1 MTSPTTLERTAGPI
15 ATAVRWTRAQWLL
28 LMVVCTVLALDG
40 LDVSMVGVALPSI
53 GRELHLGTDSLQW
66 IVSAYVLGYGS
77 LLLLGGRLADLLGRR
92 RIFLIALSVFAAASL
107 LGGLVDDPAILIA
120 TRFVKGLAAAFTAPT
135 GFSII
140 TTNFAEGR
148 ERNKALSIFTTF
160 GASGFSLG
168 LVVGGLMT
176 SLSWRW
182 TFLVSVPIAVL
193 VVRPGLPASSRGIRR
208 TPRTAATT
216 SGAPSPSALGMLGL
230 VYTLV
235 SAPEQGWGSVA
246 TIAGFII
253 SAAVLAAFAVIENK
267 VRHPLIR
274 FGILREGWVARANL
288 SAVGLFGSYL
298 SFQFILTLFLQSVL
312 GWSPLGMAL
321 ALLPTGLIVATS
333 APFADRLINVFGATR
348 LILTGL
354 ASMGLGYL
362 LFLRVGTTPNYAP
375 DILPSVILLGIG
387 FALAFPSIN
396 VQATAGIKDSEQ
408 GLAAGLIQTSTQVG
422 AALVLAVTTAMVSG
436 HSDGGPVPSAAAM
449 LEQYRPG
456 LMLSAAVAIA
466 ALLVAALPAPTA
478 GGRLGGLTRRGLA
491 PAAAWLL
498 GGSAGHGGHGGAK
511 ARLGWRSRRRVR
523 LIGRIRPKSTL
534 TPAT

>member
-1 MTSPTTLERTAGPI
+1 MTSPTTLQRSAETVVS
-15 ATAVRWTRAQWLL
+15 AVRWTRAQWLL

-53 GRELHLGTDSLQW
+53 GQELHLGTDSLQW

-92 RIFLIALSVFAAASL
+92 RIFLIALAVFAAASL

-182 TFLVSVPIAVL
+182 TFLVSVPIAVA
-193 VVRPGLPASSRGIRR
+193 VVLLGMKFIPKDKPSAEN
-208 TPRTAATT
+208 
-216 SGAPSPSALGMLGL
+216 SGHDIWGAVTLALGMLGL

-246 TIAGFII
+246 TIAGFAV
-253 SAAVLAAFAVIENK
+253 SAAILAAFAVIENK
-267 VRHPLIR
+267 VKHPLIR
-274 FGILREGWVARANL
+274 FGILKEGWVARANL

-298 SFQFILTLFLQSVL
+298 SFQFIVTMFLQSVL
-312 GWSPLGMAL
+312 GWTPLGMAL
-321 ALLPTGLIVATS
+321 ALLPAGLLVATS
-333 APFADRLINVFGATR
+333 APFADRLIEKFGATQ

-354 ASMGLGYL
+354 TALGLGYV
-362 LFLRVGTTPNYAP
+362 LFLRVGTTPNYAL

-396 VQATAGIKDSEQ
+396 VQATTGIKDSEQ

-422 AALVLAVTTAMVSG
+422 AALVLAVTTALVSG
-436 HSDGGPVPSAAAM
+436 HGQAAGTVSAQAM

-456 LMLSAAVAIA
+456 LILSAAVAIA
-466 ALLVAALPAPTA
+466 ALLVAAAP
-478 GGRLGGLTRRGLA
+478 
-491 PAAAWLL
+491 
-498 GGSAGHGGHGGAK
+498 
-511 ARLGWRSRRRVR
+511 SRRR
-523 LIGRIRPKSTL
+523 IRS
-534 TPAT
+534 

>member
-1 MTSPTTLERTAGPI
+1 MTSPTTLERSAGPR

-53 GRELHLGTDSLQW
+53 GHELNLGTDSLQW

-193 VVRPGLPASSRGIRR
+193 VVILGNRFIPRD
-208 TPRTAATT
+208 TPDATD
-216 SGAPSPSALGMLGL
+216 SGHDIWGAVTLALGMLGL

-298 SFQFILTLFLQSVL
+298 SFQFIVTLFLQSAL
-312 GWSPLGMAL
+312 GWSPLAMAL

-348 LILTGL
+348 LILAGL
-354 ASMGLGYL
+354 AAMGLGYV
-362 LFLRVGTTPNYAP
+362 LFLRVGTTPNYAL
-375 DILPSVILLGIG
+375 DILPSIILLGIG

-436 HSDGGPVPSAAAM
+436 GHSDGGTVPSAAAM

-466 ALLVAALPAPTA
+466 ALLVAAVPA
-478 GGRLGGLTRRGLA
+478 
-491 PAAAWLL
+491 
-498 GGSAGHGGHGGAK
+498 
-511 ARLGWRSRRRVR
+511 RRRADA
-523 LIGRIRPKSTL
+523 L
-534 TPAT
+534 AA

>member
-1 MTSPTTLERTAGPI
+1 MTSPTTLKTSTEPPLVS
-15 ATAVRWTRAQWLL
+15 AVHWTRAQWLL

-53 GRELHLGTDSLQW
+53 GQELNLGTDSLQW

-92 RIFLIALSVFAAASL
+92 RIFLIALAVFAAASL

-120 TRFVKGLAAAFTAPT
+120 TRFIKGLAAAFTAPT

-182 TFLVSVPIAVL
+182 TFLVSVPIAV
-193 VVRPGLPASSRGIRR
+193 VVVLLGMKFIPKDKPSAEN
-208 TPRTAATT
+208 
-216 SGAPSPSALGMLGL
+216 SGHDIWGAVTLALGMLGL

-246 TIAGFII
+246 TIAGFALSI
-253 SAAVLAAFAVIENK
+253 AVLAAFAVIENK
-267 VRHPLIR
+267 VKHPLIR
-274 FGILREGWVARANL
+274 FSILKEGWVARANL

-298 SFQFILTLFLQSVL
+298 SFQFIVTMYLQSVL
-312 GWSPLGMAL
+312 GWTPLGMAL
-321 ALLPTGLIVATS
+321 ALLPAGLLVMGS
-333 APFADRLINVFGATR
+333 APFADRLIEKFGATQ

-354 ASMGLGYL
+354 TALGLGYV
-362 LFLRVGTTPNYAP
+362 LFLRVGTTPNYVL
-375 DILPSVILLGIG
+375 DILPSVVLLGIG

-396 VQATAGIKDSEQ
+396 VQATTGIRDSEQ

-422 AALVLAVTTAMVSG
+422 AALVLAVTTALVSG
-436 HSDGGPVPSAAAM
+436 HGQAAGTLSAQTM

-456 LMLSAAVAIA
+456 LILSAAVAIA
-466 ALLVAALPAPTA
+466 ALLVAAAP
-478 GGRLGGLTRRGLA
+478 
-491 PAAAWLL
+491 
-498 GGSAGHGGHGGAK
+498 K
-511 ARLGWRSRRRVR
+511 RRRVR
-523 LIGRIRPKSTL
+523 S
-534 TPAT
+534 

>member
-53 GRELHLGTDSLQW
+53 GRELNLGTDALQW

-193 VVRPGLPASSRGIRR
+193 VVILGNRFIPRD
-208 TPRTAATT
+208 TPDATD
-216 SGAPSPSALGMLGL
+216 SGHDIWGAVTLALGMLGL

-235 SAPEQGWGSVA
+235 SAPDQGWGSVA

-298 SFQFILTLFLQSVL
+298 SFQFIVTLFLQSAL
-312 GWSPLGMAL
+312 GWSPLAMAL

-348 LILTGL
+348 LILAGL
-354 ASMGLGYL
+354 AAMGLGYV
-362 LFLRVGTTPNYAP
+362 LFLRVGTTPNYAL
-375 DILPSVILLGIG
+375 DILPSIILLGIG

-436 HSDGGPVPSAAAM
+436 GQSGRGTVPSAAAM

-456 LMLSAAVAIA
+456 LVLSAAVAIA
-466 ALLVAALPAPTA
+466 ALLVAAVPA
-478 GGRLGGLTRRGLA
+478 
-491 PAAAWLL
+491 
-498 GGSAGHGGHGGAK
+498 
-511 ARLGWRSRRRVR
+511 RRRTVA
-523 LIGRIRPKSTL
+523 L
-534 TPAT
+534 AA

>member
-1 MTSPTTLERTAGPI
+1 
-15 ATAVRWTRAQWLL
+15 
-28 LMVVCTVLALDG
+28 MVVCTVLALDG

-53 GRELHLGTDSLQW
+53 GHELNLGTDSLQW

-193 VVRPGLPASSRGIRR
+193 VVILGNRFIPRD
-208 TPRTAATT
+208 TPDATD
-216 SGAPSPSALGMLGL
+216 SGHDIWGAVTLALGMLGL

-298 SFQFILTLFLQSVL
+298 SFQFIVTLFLQSAL
-312 GWSPLGMAL
+312 GWSPLAMAL

-348 LILTGL
+348 LILAGL
-354 ASMGLGYL
+354 AAMGLGYV
-362 LFLRVGTTPNYAP
+362 LFLRVGTTPNYAL
-375 DILPSVILLGIG
+375 DILPSIILLGIG

-436 HSDGGPVPSAAAM
+436 GHSDGGTVPSAAAM

-466 ALLVAALPAPTA
+466 ALLVAAVPA
-478 GGRLGGLTRRGLA
+478 
-491 PAAAWLL
+491 
-498 GGSAGHGGHGGAK
+498 
-511 ARLGWRSRRRVR
+511 RRRAVA
-523 LIGRIRPKSTL
+523 L
-534 TPAT
+534 AA

>member
-1 MTSPTTLERTAGPI
+1 MVS
-15 ATAVRWTRAQWLL
+15 AVHWTRAQWLL

-53 GRELHLGTDSLQW
+53 GQELNLGTDSLQW

-92 RIFLIALSVFAAASL
+92 RIFLIALTVFAAASL

-182 TFLVSVPIAVL
+182 TFLVSVPIAV
-193 VVRPGLPASSRGIRR
+193 VVVLLGMKFIPKDKPSAEN
-208 TPRTAATT
+208 
-216 SGAPSPSALGMLGL
+216 SGHDLWGAVTLALGMLGL

-246 TIAGFII
+246 TIAGFAVSI
-253 SAAVLAAFAVIENK
+253 AVLAAFAVIENK
-267 VRHPLIR
+267 VKHPLIR
-274 FGILREGWVARANL
+274 FSILKEGWVARANL

-298 SFQFILTLFLQSVL
+298 SFQFIVTMYLQSVL
-312 GWSPLGMAL
+312 GWTPLGMAL
-321 ALLPTGLIVATS
+321 ALLPAGLLVATS
-333 APFADRLINVFGATR
+333 APFADRLIEKFGATQ
-348 LILTGL
+348 LILAGL
-354 ASMGLGYL
+354 TAMGLGYV
-362 LFLRVGTTPNYAP
+362 LFLRVGTTPNYVL
-375 DILPSVILLGIG
+375 DILPSVVLLGIG

-422 AALVLAVTTAMVSG
+422 AALVLAVTTALVSSHG
-436 HSDGGPVPSAAAM
+436 QAAGTVSAQAM

-456 LMLSAAVAIA
+456 LILSAAVAIA
-466 ALLVAALPAPTA
+466 ALLVAAAP
-478 GGRLGGLTRRGLA
+478 
-491 PAAAWLL
+491 
-498 GGSAGHGGHGGAK
+498 K
-511 ARLGWRSRRRVR
+511 RRRVR
-523 LIGRIRPKSTL
+523 S
-534 TPAT
+534 

>member
-1 MTSPTTLERTAGPI
+1 
-15 ATAVRWTRAQWLL
+15 
-28 LMVVCTVLALDG
+28 MVLCTVLALDA

-53 GRELHLGTDSLQW
+53 GTELHLGTESLQW

-77 LLLLGGRLADLLGRR
+77 LLLLGGRMADLLGRR

-107 LGGLVDDPAILIA
+107 LGGLVDDPALLIA
-120 TRFVKGLAAAFTAPT
+120 TRFVKGLAAAFTAPA

-148 ERNKALSIFTTF
+148 ERNRAVSIFTTF

-176 SLSWRW
+176 AMSWRW
-182 TFLVSVPIAVL
+182 TFLVSVPVAVA
-193 VVRPGLPASSRGIRR
+193 VVILGLRYI
-208 TPRTAATT
+208 PRDNAAGRDQD
-216 SGAPSPSALGMLGL
+216 SGHDFWGAVTLAAGMLGL

-235 SAPEQGWGSVA
+235 SAPGNGWGSVA
-246 TIAGFII
+246 TIAGFVA
-253 SAAVLAAFAVIENK
+253 SAAVLAAFAVIENR

-274 FGILREGWVARANL
+274 FSILKEGWVARANL

-298 SFQFILTLFLQSVL
+298 SFQFILTLYLQSVL

-321 ALLPTGLIVATS
+321 ALLPTGLLVASS
-333 APFADRLINVFGATR
+333 APFADRLIDKFGAPR
-348 LILTGL
+348 LVLSGL
-354 ASMGLGYL
+354 ASLALGYL
-362 LFLRVGTTPNYAP
+362 LFLRVGTSPNYVT
-375 DILPSVILLGIG
+375 DILPSVLLLGVG

-396 VQATAGIKDSEQ
+396 VQATAGIRNSEQ

-436 HSDGGPVPSAAAM
+436 HGNASDGGARLDAAAM

-456 LMLSAAVAIA
+456 LILSAAVAIA
-466 ALLVAALPAPTA
+466 ALLIAATPSLRRKPTA
-478 GGRLGGLTRRGLA
+478 T
-491 PAAAWLL
+491 
-498 GGSAGHGGHGGAK
+498 
-511 ARLGWRSRRRVR
+511 
-523 LIGRIRPKSTL
+523 
-534 TPAT
+534 ATAH

>member
-1 MTSPTTLERTAGPI
+1 MTSPTTLKTSTEPPLV
-15 ATAVRWTRAQWLL
+15 TAVHWTRAQWLL

-53 GRELHLGTDSLQW
+53 GQELNLGTDSLQW

-92 RIFLIALSVFAAASL
+92 RIFLIALTVFAAASL

-120 TRFVKGLAAAFTAPT
+120 TRFIKGLAAAFTAPT

-176 SLSWRW
+176 SLSWRF
-182 TFLVSVPIAVL
+182 TFLVSVPIAV
-193 VVRPGLPASSRGIRR
+193 VVVLLGMKFIPKDKPSAEN
-208 TPRTAATT
+208 
-216 SGAPSPSALGMLGL
+216 SGHDLWGAVTLALGMLGL

-246 TIAGFII
+246 TIAGFAVSI
-253 SAAVLAAFAVIENK
+253 AVLAAFAVIENK
-267 VRHPLIR
+267 VKHPLIR
-274 FGILREGWVARANL
+274 FSILKEGWVAKANL

-298 SFQFILTLFLQSVL
+298 SFQFIVTMYLQSVL
-312 GWSPLGMAL
+312 GWTPLGMAL
-321 ALLPTGLIVATS
+321 ALLPAGLLVATS
-333 APFADRLINVFGATR
+333 APFADRLIEKFGATQ

-354 ASMGLGYL
+354 TALGLGYV
-362 LFLRVGTTPNYAP
+362 LFLRVGTTPNYVL
-375 DILPSVILLGIG
+375 DILPSVVLLGIG

-422 AALVLAVTTAMVSG
+422 AALVLAVTTALVSG
-436 HSDGGPVPSAAAM
+436 HGQAAGTVSAQAM

-456 LMLSAAVAIA
+456 LILSAAVAIA
-466 ALLVAALPAPTA
+466 ALLVAAAP
-478 GGRLGGLTRRGLA
+478 
-491 PAAAWLL
+491 
-498 GGSAGHGGHGGAK
+498 K
-511 ARLGWRSRRRVR
+511 RRRVR
-523 LIGRIRPKSTL
+523 S
-534 TPAT
+534 

>member
-1 MTSPTTLERTAGPI
+1 MTATSALERTAGELLGP
-15 ATAVRWTRAQWLL
+15 VRWTRAQWMLL
-28 LMVVCTVLALDG
+28 LVLCTVLALDA

-53 GRELHLGTDSLQW
+53 GNELNLGTESLQW

-77 LLLLGGRLADLLGRR
+77 LLLLGGRMADLLGRR

-107 LGGLVDDPAILIA
+107 IGGLVDDPALLIA
-120 TRFVKGLAAAFTAPT
+120 TRFVKGLAAAFTAPA

-140 TTNFAEGR
+140 TTTFPEGR
-148 ERNKALSIFTTF
+148 ERNRAVSIFTTF

-176 SLSWRW
+176 AMSWRW
-182 TFLVSVPIAVL
+182 TFLVSVPIAVA
-193 VVRPGLPASSRGIRR
+193 VVILGLKYI
-208 TPRTAATT
+208 PRDNAADRDKDGGHDVW
-216 SGAPSPSALGMLGL
+216 GAVTLAAGMLGL

-235 SAPEQGWGSVA
+235 SAPENGWGSVA
-246 TIAGFII
+246 TIAGFLA
-253 SAAVLAAFAVIENK
+253 SAAVLAAFAVIENR

-298 SFQFILTLFLQSVL
+298 SFQFILTLYLQSVL

-321 ALLPTGLIVATS
+321 ALLPTGLLVASS
-333 APFADRLINVFGATR
+333 APFADRLIDRFGAPR

-354 ASMGLGYL
+354 AALTLGYV
-362 LFLRVGTTPNYAP
+362 LFLRVGTAPNYVT
-375 DILPSVILLGIG
+375 DILPSVLLLGVG

-396 VQATAGIKDSEQ
+396 VQATAGIQNSEQ

-422 AALVLAVTTAMVSG
+422 AALVLAVTTAIVSG
-436 HSDGGPVPSAAAM
+436 HGNPSEAGAAVDAAAM

-456 LMLSAAVAIA
+456 LILSAAVALA
-466 ALLVAALPAPTA
+466 ALLIAVP
-478 GGRLGGLTRRGLA
+478 
-491 PAAAWLL
+491 
-498 GGSAGHGGHGGAK
+498 
-511 ARLGWRSRRRVR
+511 RSRRKPMIEVTA
-523 LIGRIRPKSTL
+523 KV
-534 TPAT
+534 

>member
-1 MTSPTTLERTAGPI
+1 
-15 ATAVRWTRAQWLL
+15 
-28 LMVVCTVLALDG
+28 MVVCTVLALDG

-53 GRELHLGTDSLQW
+53 GHELHLGTDSLQW

-92 RIFLIALSVFAAASL
+92 RIFLIALTVFAAASL
-107 LGGLVDDPAILIA
+107 LGGLVNDPTLLIA

-182 TFLVSVPIAVL
+182 TFLVSVPIAVA
-193 VVRPGLPASSRGIRR
+193 VVLLGLLFI
-208 TPRTAATT
+208 PRDKPSTEE
-216 SGAPSPSALGMLGL
+216 SGHDVWGAVTLALGMLGL

-235 SAPEQGWGSVA
+235 SAPEKGWGSVA
-246 TIAGFII
+246 TIAGFAI
-253 SAAVLAAFAVIENK
+253 SAAVLATFAVIENRVK
-267 VRHPLIR
+267 HPLIR

-298 SFQFILTLFLQSVL
+298 SFQFILTMYLQSVL
-312 GWSPLGMAL
+312 GWSPMGMAL
-321 ALLPTGLIVATS
+321 ALLPTGLLVATS
-333 APFADRLINVFGATR
+333 APFADRFIEKFGAPK
-348 LILTGL
+348 LILAGL
-354 ASMGLGYL
+354 TAMGLGYV
-362 LFLRVGTTPNYAP
+362 LFLRVGTSPNYVL

-396 VQATAGIKDSEQ
+396 VQATAGIRDSEQ

-422 AALVLAVTTAMVSG
+422 AALVLAVTTALVSG
-436 HSDGGPVPSAAAM
+436 HDTGAGTSSTLSAAAM
-449 LEQYRPG
+449 LDQYRPG
-456 LMLSAAVAIA
+456 LVLSAAVAIA
-466 ALLVAALPAPTA
+466 ALLVAASPA
-478 GGRLGGLTRRGLA
+478 RRRRALA
-491 PAAAWLL
+491 VQPAA
-498 GGSAGHGGHGGAK
+498 
-511 ARLGWRSRRRVR
+511 
-523 LIGRIRPKSTL
+523 
-534 TPAT
+534 

>member
-1 MTSPTTLERTAGPI
+1 MTSPTTLQRSAETVVA
-15 ATAVRWTRAQWLL
+15 AVRWTRAQWLL

-53 GRELHLGTDSLQW
+53 GHELNLGTDSLQW

-92 RIFLIALSVFAAASL
+92 RIFLIALAVFAAASL

-182 TFLVSVPIAVL
+182 TFLVSVPIAVA
-193 VVRPGLPASSRGIRR
+193 VVLLGMKFIPKDKPSAEN
-208 TPRTAATT
+208 
-216 SGAPSPSALGMLGL
+216 SGHDIWGAVTLALGMLGL

-246 TIAGFII
+246 TIAGFAV

-267 VRHPLIR
+267 VKHPLIR
-274 FGILREGWVARANL
+274 FGILKEGWVARANL

-298 SFQFILTLFLQSVL
+298 SFQFIVTMFLQSVL
-312 GWSPLGMAL
+312 GWTPLGMAL
-321 ALLPTGLIVATS
+321 ALLPAGLLVATS
-333 APFADRLINVFGATR
+333 APFADRLIEKFGATQ

-354 ASMGLGYL
+354 TALGLGYV
-362 LFLRVGTTPNYAP
+362 LFLRVGTTPNYAL

-396 VQATAGIKDSEQ
+396 VQATTGIKDSEQ

-422 AALVLAVTTAMVSG
+422 AALVLAVTTALVSG
-436 HSDGGPVPSAAAM
+436 HGKAAGTVSAQAM

-456 LMLSAAVAIA
+456 LILSAAVAIA
-466 ALLVAALPAPTA
+466 ALLVAAAP
-478 GGRLGGLTRRGLA
+478 
-491 PAAAWLL
+491 
-498 GGSAGHGGHGGAK
+498 
-511 ARLGWRSRRRVR
+511 SRRR
-523 LIGRIRPKSTL
+523 IRS
-534 TPAT
+534 

>member
-1 MTSPTTLERTAGPI
+1 MTSTNALERSAETLHN
-15 ATAVRWTRAQWLL
+15 AVRWTRAQWLL

-53 GRELHLGTDSLQW
+53 GQELGLGTDSLQW

-92 RIFLIALSVFAAASL
+92 KIFLIALSVFAAASL

-182 TFLVSVPIAVL
+182 TFLVSVPIAVA
-193 VVRPGLPASSRGIRR
+193 VVLLGLRYIPKDK
-208 TPRTAATT
+208 PTAEN
-216 SGAPSPSALGMLGL
+216 SGHDIWGAVTLALGMLGL

-235 SAPEQGWGSVA
+235 SAPEKGWGSVA
-246 TIAGFII
+246 TIAGFAV

-267 VRHPLIR
+267 VKHPLIR

-288 SAVGLFGSYL
+288 SAIGLFGSYL
-298 SFQFILTLFLQSVL
+298 SFQFIVTLFLQSVL

-321 ALLPTGLIVATS
+321 ALLPAGLIVAGS
-333 APFADRLINVFGATR
+333 APFADRLIEKFGATT

-354 ASMGLGYL
+354 ISLGLGYV
-362 LFLRVGTTPNYAP
+362 LFLRVGTTPNYVL
-375 DILPSVILLGIG
+375 DILPSIILLGIG

-396 VQATAGIKDSEQ
+396 VQATAGIRDSEQ

-422 AALVLAVTTAMVSG
+422 AALVLAVTTAIVSG
-436 HSDGGPVPSAAAM
+436 HGHSAPADAAAM
-449 LEQYRPG
+449 LDQYRPG
-456 LMLSAAVAIA
+456 LILSAAVAIA
-466 ALLVAALPAPTA
+466 ALLVAASP
-478 GGRLGGLTRRGLA
+478 
-491 PAAAWLL
+491 
-498 GGSAGHGGHGGAK
+498 
-511 ARLGWRSRRRVR
+511 SRRRR
-523 LIGRIRPKSTL
+523 
-534 TPAT
+534 TPAEVPAA

>member
-1 MTSPTTLERTAGPI
+1 M
-15 ATAVRWTRAQWLL
+15 LL
-28 LMVVCTVLALDG
+28 LVLCTVLALDA

-53 GRELHLGTDSLQW
+53 GAELHLGTESLQW

-77 LLLLGGRLADLLGRR
+77 LLLLGGRMADLLGRR

-107 LGGLVDDPAILIA
+107 LGGLVDDPALLIA
-120 TRFVKGLAAAFTAPT
+120 TRFVKGLAAAFTAPA

-148 ERNKALSIFTTF
+148 ERNRAVSIFTTF

-176 SLSWRW
+176 ALSWRW
-182 TFLVSVPIAVL
+182 TFLVSVPVAVA
-193 VVRPGLPASSRGIRR
+193 VVILGLKYI
-208 TPRTAATT
+208 PRDSAAGKEQD
-216 SGAPSPSALGMLGL
+216 SGHDVWGAVTLAAGMLGL

-235 SAPEQGWGSVA
+235 SAPGNGWGSVA
-246 TIAGFII
+246 TIAGFVA
-253 SAAVLAAFAVIENK
+253 SAAVLAAFAVIENRVK
-267 VRHPLIR
+267 HPLIR
-274 FGILREGWVARANL
+274 FSILKEGWVARANL

-298 SFQFILTLFLQSVL
+298 SFQFILTLYLQSVL

-321 ALLPTGLIVATS
+321 ALLPTGLLVASS
-333 APFADRLINVFGATR
+333 APFADRLIDRFGAPR

-354 ASMGLGYL
+354 ASLTLGYV
-362 LFLRVGTTPNYAP
+362 LFLRVGTSPNYVT
-375 DILPSVILLGIG
+375 DILPSVLLLGVG

-396 VQATAGIKDSEQ
+396 VQATAGIRNAEQ

-436 HSDGGPVPSAAAM
+436 HGNASDPGAAVDAAAM

-456 LMLSAAVAIA
+456 LILSAAVAVTALVIA
-466 ALLVAALPAPTA
+466 SAP
-478 GGRLGGLTRRGLA
+478 
-491 PAAAWLL
+491 
-498 GGSAGHGGHGGAK
+498 
-511 ARLGWRSRRRVR
+511 SRRR
-523 LIGRIRPKSTL
+523 KT
-534 TPAT
+534 ATTGS

>member
-1 MTSPTTLERTAGPI
+1 MVS
-15 ATAVRWTRAQWLL
+15 AVHWTRAQWLL

-53 GRELHLGTDSLQW
+53 GQELNLGTDSLQW

-92 RIFLIALSVFAAASL
+92 RIFLIALTVFAAASL

-120 TRFVKGLAAAFTAPT
+120 TRFIKGLAAAFTAPT

-182 TFLVSVPIAVL
+182 TFLVSVPIAV
-193 VVRPGLPASSRGIRR
+193 VVVLLGMKFIPKDKPSVED
-208 TPRTAATT
+208 
-216 SGAPSPSALGMLGL
+216 SGHDVWGAVTLALGMLGL

-246 TIAGFII
+246 TIAGFAV
-253 SAAVLAAFAVIENK
+253 SVAVLAAFAVIENK
-267 VRHPLIR
+267 VKHPLIR
-274 FGILREGWVARANL
+274 FSILKEGWVARANL

-298 SFQFILTLFLQSVL
+298 SFQFIVTMYLQAVL
-312 GWSPLGMAL
+312 GWTPLGMAL
-321 ALLPTGLIVATS
+321 ALLPAGLLVATS
-333 APFADRLINVFGATR
+333 APFADKLIEKFGATQ

-354 ASMGLGYL
+354 TALGLGYV
-362 LFLRVGTTPNYAP
+362 LFLRVGTTPNYVL
-375 DILPSVILLGIG
+375 DILPSVVLLGVG

-422 AALVLAVTTAMVSG
+422 AALVLAVTTALVSG
-436 HSDGGPVPSAAAM
+436 HGQAAGTVSAQAM

-456 LMLSAAVAIA
+456 LILSAAVAIA
-466 ALLVAALPAPTA
+466 ALLVAAAP
-478 GGRLGGLTRRGLA
+478 
-491 PAAAWLL
+491 
-498 GGSAGHGGHGGAK
+498 
-511 ARLGWRSRRRVR
+511 SRRR
-523 LIGRIRPKSTL
+523 IR
-534 TPAT
+534 A

>member
-1 MTSPTTLERTAGPI
+1 MTSPSTLARSAEQLQ
-15 ATAVRWTRAQWLL
+15 TAVRWTRAQWML

-53 GRELHLGTDSLQW
+53 GHELHLGTDSLQW

-92 RIFLIALSVFAAASL
+92 RIFLIALTVFAAASL
-107 LGGLVDDPAILIA
+107 LGGLVDDPAVLIA

-176 SLSWRW
+176 SFSWRW
-182 TFLVSVPIAVL
+182 TFLVSVPIAVITVIL
-193 VVRPGLPASSRGIRR
+193 GSRFI
-208 TPRTAATT
+208 PRDKPSAQD
-216 SGAPSPSALGMLGL
+216 SGHDFWGAVTLALGMLGL

-235 SAPEQGWGSVA
+235 SAPEKGWGSVA
-246 TIAGFII
+246 TIAGFIV
-253 SAAVLAAFAVIENK
+253 SAAVLAAFAVIENRVK
-267 VRHPLIR
+267 HPLIR

-288 SAVGLFGSYL
+288 SAIGLFGSYL
-298 SFQFILTLFLQSVL
+298 GFQFIVTMYLQSVL

-321 ALLPTGLIVATS
+321 ALLPAGLIVASS
-333 APFADRLINVFGATR
+333 APFADRLIEKFGATR

-354 ASMGLGYL
+354 VSLGLGYVW
-362 LFLRVGTTPNYAP
+362 FLRVGTSPNYVL
-375 DILPSVILLGIG
+375 DILPSMILLGIG

-396 VQATAGIKDSEQ
+396 VQATAGIRDSEQ

-422 AALVLAVTTAMVSG
+422 AALVLAVTTAIVSG
-436 HSDGGPVPSAAAM
+436 SGRQEAGTASPAAM
-449 LEQYRPG
+449 LDMYRPG
-456 LMLSAAVAIA
+456 LILSAAVAIA
-466 ALLVAALPAPTA
+466 ALLVAASPARRRTVGTGTLPAA
-478 GGRLGGLTRRGLA
+478 
-491 PAAAWLL
+491 
-498 GGSAGHGGHGGAK
+498 
-511 ARLGWRSRRRVR
+511 
-523 LIGRIRPKSTL
+523 
-534 TPAT
+534 

>member
-15 ATAVRWTRAQWLL
+15 ATAVRWSRAQWLL

-53 GRELHLGTDSLQW
+53 GHELNLGTDALQW

-193 VVRPGLPASSRGIRR
+193 VVILGNRFIPRD
-208 TPRTAATT
+208 TPDATD
-216 SGAPSPSALGMLGL
+216 SGHDIWGAVTLALGMLGL

-298 SFQFILTLFLQSVL
+298 SFQFIVTLFLQSAL
-312 GWSPLGMAL
+312 GWSPLAMAL

-348 LILTGL
+348 LILAGL
-354 ASMGLGYL
+354 AAMGLGYV
-362 LFLRVGTTPNYAP
+362 LFLRVGTTPNYAL
-375 DILPSVILLGIG
+375 DILPSIILLGIG

-396 VQATAGIKDSEQ
+396 VQATAGIRDSEQ

-436 HSDGGPVPSAAAM
+436 GQSDGGAVPSAAAM

-456 LMLSAAVAIA
+456 LVLSAAVAIA
-466 ALLVAALPAPTA
+466 ALLVAAVPA
-478 GGRLGGLTRRGLA
+478 
-491 PAAAWLL
+491 
-498 GGSAGHGGHGGAK
+498 
-511 ARLGWRSRRRVR
+511 RRRTVA
-523 LIGRIRPKSTL
+523 L
-534 TPAT
+534 AA

>member
-1 MTSPTTLERTAGPI
+1 MTSPTTLERSAGPL

-53 GRELHLGTDSLQW
+53 GHELNLGTDSLQW

-107 LGGLVDDPAILIA
+107 LGGLVDDPAVLIA

-193 VVRPGLPASSRGIRR
+193 VVILGNRFIPRD
-208 TPRTAATT
+208 TPDATD
-216 SGAPSPSALGMLGL
+216 SGHDIWGAVTLALGMLGL

-298 SFQFILTLFLQSVL
+298 SFQFIVTLFLQSAL
-312 GWSPLGMAL
+312 GWSPLAMAL

-348 LILTGL
+348 LILAGL
-354 ASMGLGYL
+354 AAMGLGYV
-362 LFLRVGTTPNYAP
+362 LFLRVGTTPNYAL
-375 DILPSVILLGIG
+375 DILPSIILLGIG

-436 HSDGGPVPSAAAM
+436 GHSDGGTVPSAAAM

-466 ALLVAALPAPTA
+466 ALLVAAVPA
-478 GGRLGGLTRRGLA
+478 RRR
-491 PAAAWLL
+491 AAAL
-498 GGSAGHGGHGGAK
+498 AA
-511 ARLGWRSRRRVR
+511 
-523 LIGRIRPKSTL
+523 
-534 TPAT
+534 

>member
-1 MTSPTTLERTAGPI
+1 MTSPTTLKTSTEPPLVS
-15 ATAVRWTRAQWLL
+15 AVHWTRAQWLL

-53 GRELHLGTDSLQW
+53 GQELNLGTDSLQW

-92 RIFLIALSVFAAASL
+92 RIFLIALTVFAAASL

-182 TFLVSVPIAVL
+182 TFLVSVPIAV
-193 VVRPGLPASSRGIRR
+193 VVVLLGMKFIPKDKPSAEN
-208 TPRTAATT
+208 
-216 SGAPSPSALGMLGL
+216 SGHDLWGAVTLALGMLGL

-246 TIAGFII
+246 TIAGFAVSI
-253 SAAVLAAFAVIENK
+253 AVLAAFAVIENK
-267 VRHPLIR
+267 VKHPLIR
-274 FGILREGWVARANL
+274 FSILKEGWVARANL

-298 SFQFILTLFLQSVL
+298 SFQFIVTMYLQSVL
-312 GWSPLGMAL
+312 GWTPLGMAL
-321 ALLPTGLIVATS
+321 ALLPAGLLVATS
-333 APFADRLINVFGATR
+333 APFADRLIEKFGATQ
-348 LILTGL
+348 LILAGL
-354 ASMGLGYL
+354 TAMGLGYV
-362 LFLRVGTTPNYAP
+362 LFLRVGTTPNYVL
-375 DILPSVILLGIG
+375 DILPSVVLLGIG

-422 AALVLAVTTAMVSG
+422 AALVLAVTTALVSSHG
-436 HSDGGPVPSAAAM
+436 QAAGTVSAQAM

-456 LMLSAAVAIA
+456 LILSAAVAIA
-466 ALLVAALPAPTA
+466 ALLVAAAP
-478 GGRLGGLTRRGLA
+478 
-491 PAAAWLL
+491 
-498 GGSAGHGGHGGAK
+498 K
-511 ARLGWRSRRRVR
+511 RRRVR
-523 LIGRIRPKSTL
+523 S
-534 TPAT
+534 

>member
-1 MTSPTTLERTAGPI
+1 M
-15 ATAVRWTRAQWLL
+15 LL
-28 LMVVCTVLALDG
+28 LVVSTVLALDA

-53 GRELHLGTDSLQW
+53 GTELHLGTEALQW

-77 LLLLGGRLADLLGRR
+77 LLLLGGRMADLLGRR

-107 LGGLVDDPAILIA
+107 LGGLVDDPALLIA
-120 TRFVKGLAAAFTAPT
+120 TRFVKGLAAAFTAPA

-148 ERNKALSIFTTF
+148 ERNRALSIFTTF

-176 SLSWRW
+176 ALSWRW
-182 TFLVSVPIAVL
+182 TFLVSVPVAIAVVIL
-193 VVRPGLPASSRGIRR
+193 GLKYI
-208 TPRTAATT
+208 PRDSAAGRDQD
-216 SGAPSPSALGMLGL
+216 SGHDVWGAVTLAGGMLGL

-235 SAPEQGWGSVA
+235 SAPGNGWGSVA
-246 TIAGFII
+246 TIAGFVA
-253 SAAVLAAFAVIENK
+253 SALVLAAFAVIENRVK
-267 VRHPLIR
+267 HPLIR
-274 FGILREGWVARANL
+274 FSILKEGWVARANL

-298 SFQFILTLFLQSVL
+298 SFQFILTLYLQSVL

-321 ALLPTGLIVATS
+321 ALLPTGLLVASS
-333 APFADRLINVFGATR
+333 APFADRFIERFGAPR

-354 ASMGLGYL
+354 ASLTLGYV
-362 LFLRVGTTPNYAP
+362 LFLRVGTSPDYVT
-375 DILPSVILLGIG
+375 DILPSVLLLGVG

-396 VQATAGIKDSEQ
+396 VQATAGIRNAEQ

-436 HSDGGPVPSAAAM
+436 HGNAPDAGAAVDAAAM

-456 LMLSAAVAIA
+456 LVLSAAVAVA
-466 ALLVAALPAPTA
+466 ALLIAATPKFSPGTRR
-478 GGRLGGLTRRGLA
+478 RLGVASDGRG
-491 PAAAWLL
+491 
-498 GGSAGHGGHGGAK
+498 
-511 ARLGWRSRRRVR
+511 SR
-523 LIGRIRPKSTL
+523 
-534 TPAT
+534 

>member
-1 MTSPTTLERTAGPI
+1 MTSPSTLARSAEQLHA
-15 ATAVRWTRAQWLL
+15 AVRWTRAQWLL

-53 GRELHLGTDSLQW
+53 GHELHLGTDSLQW

-92 RIFLIALSVFAAASL
+92 RIFLIALTVFAAASL
-107 LGGLVDDPAILIA
+107 LGGLVDDPTLLIA

-182 TFLVSVPIAVL
+182 TFLVSVPIAVA
-193 VVRPGLPASSRGIRR
+193 VVLLGLRFI
-208 TPRTAATT
+208 PRDKPSAHN
-216 SGAPSPSALGMLGL
+216 SGHDIWGAVTLALGMLGL

-235 SAPEQGWGSVA
+235 SAPEKGWGSVA
-246 TIAGFII
+246 TIAGFAI
-253 SAAVLAAFAVIENK
+253 SAAVLATFAVIENRVK
-267 VRHPLIR
+267 HPLIR

-288 SAVGLFGSYL
+288 SAIGLFGSYL
-298 SFQFILTLFLQSVL
+298 SFQFILTMFLQSVL

-321 ALLPTGLIVATS
+321 ALLPTGLLVASS
-333 APFADRLINVFGATR
+333 APFADRFIDKFGAPK

-354 ASMGLGYL
+354 TALGLGYV
-362 LFLRVGTTPNYAP
+362 LFLRVGTSPNYVL

-396 VQATAGIKDSEQ
+396 VQATAGIRDSEQ

-422 AALVLAVTTAMVSG
+422 AALVLAVTTAIVSG
-436 HSDGGPVPSAAAM
+436 SHADGSAGTVGAAAM
-449 LEQYRPG
+449 LDQYRPG
-456 LMLSAAVAIA
+456 LVLSAAVAIA
-466 ALLVAALPAPTA
+466 ALLVAASPA
-478 GGRLGGLTRRGLA
+478 
-491 PAAAWLL
+491 
-498 GGSAGHGGHGGAK
+498 
-511 ARLGWRSRRRVR
+511 RRRR
-523 LIGRIRPKSTL
+523 
-534 TPAT
+534 TP

>member
-1 MTSPTTLERTAGPI
+1 MTSPTTLKTSTEPPLVS
-15 ATAVRWTRAQWLL
+15 AVHWTRAQWLL

-53 GRELHLGTDSLQW
+53 GQELNLGTDSLQW

-92 RIFLIALSVFAAASL
+92 RIFLIALTVFAAASL

-120 TRFVKGLAAAFTAPT
+120 TRFIKGLAAAFTAPT

-182 TFLVSVPIAVL
+182 TFLVSVPIAV
-193 VVRPGLPASSRGIRR
+193 VVVLLGMKFIPKDKPSVED
-208 TPRTAATT
+208 
-216 SGAPSPSALGMLGL
+216 SGHDVWGAVTLALGMLGL

-246 TIAGFII
+246 TIAGFAV
-253 SAAVLAAFAVIENK
+253 SVAVLAAFAVIENK
-267 VRHPLIR
+267 VKHPLIR
-274 FGILREGWVARANL
+274 FSILKEGWVARANL

-298 SFQFILTLFLQSVL
+298 SFQFIVTMYLQSVL
-312 GWSPLGMAL
+312 GWTPLGMAL
-321 ALLPTGLIVATS
+321 ALLPAGLLVATS
-333 APFADRLINVFGATR
+333 APFADKLIEKFGATQ

-354 ASMGLGYL
+354 TALGLGYV
-362 LFLRVGTTPNYAP
+362 LFLRVGTTPNYVL
-375 DILPSVILLGIG
+375 DILPSVVLLGIG

-422 AALVLAVTTAMVSG
+422 AALVLAVTTALVSG
-436 HSDGGPVPSAAAM
+436 HGQAAGTVSAQAM

-456 LMLSAAVAIA
+456 LILSAAVAIA
-466 ALLVAALPAPTA
+466 ALLVAAAP
-478 GGRLGGLTRRGLA
+478 
-491 PAAAWLL
+491 
-498 GGSAGHGGHGGAK
+498 
-511 ARLGWRSRRRVR
+511 SRRRVR
-523 LIGRIRPKSTL
+523 S
-534 TPAT
+534 

>member
-1 MTSPTTLERTAGPI
+1 MTSPTTLKTPVEPPLATA

-53 GRELHLGTDSLQW
+53 GQELHLGTDSLQW

-77 LLLLGGRLADLLGRR
+77 LLLLGGQLADLLGRR
-92 RIFLIALSVFAAASL
+92 RIFLIALTVFAAASL
-107 LGGLVDDPAILIA
+107 LGGLVDDPAVLIA

-182 TFLVSVPIAVL
+182 TFLVSVPIAVI
-193 VVRPGLPASSRGIRR
+193 VVLLGMKFIPKDKPSAEN
-208 TPRTAATT
+208 
-216 SGAPSPSALGMLGL
+216 SGHDIWGAVTLALGMLGL

-246 TIAGFII
+246 TIAGFAV
-253 SAAVLAAFAVIENK
+253 SAAVLAAFAIIENK
-267 VRHPLIR
+267 VKHPLIR
-274 FGILREGWVARANL
+274 FGILKEGWVARANL

-298 SFQFILTLFLQSVL
+298 SFQFIVTMFLQSVL
-312 GWSPLGMAL
+312 GWTPLGMAL
-321 ALLPTGLIVATS
+321 ALLPAGLLVATS
-333 APFADRLINVFGATR
+333 APFADRLIEKFGATQ

-354 ASMGLGYL
+354 TALGLGYV
-362 LFLRVGTTPNYAP
+362 LFLRVGTTPNYAL
-375 DILPSVILLGIG
+375 DILPSVVLLGIG

-422 AALVLAVTTAMVSG
+422 AALVLAVTTALVSG
-436 HSDGGPVPSAAAM
+436 HGQAAGSVSAQAM

-456 LMLSAAVAIA
+456 LILSAAVAIA
-466 ALLVAALPAPTA
+466 ALLVAAAP
-478 GGRLGGLTRRGLA
+478 
-491 PAAAWLL
+491 
-498 GGSAGHGGHGGAK
+498 
-511 ARLGWRSRRRVR
+511 SRRR
-523 LIGRIRPKSTL
+523 
-534 TPAT
+534 ATR

>member
-1 MTSPTTLERTAGPI
+1 
-15 ATAVRWTRAQWLL
+15 
-28 LMVVCTVLALDG
+28 MVVCTVLALDG

-53 GRELHLGTDSLQW
+53 GHELNLGTDALQW

-148 ERNKALSIFTTF
+148 HRNKALSIFTTF

-193 VVRPGLPASSRGIRR
+193 VVILGNRFIPRD
-208 TPRTAATT
+208 TPDATD
-216 SGAPSPSALGMLGL
+216 SGHDIWGAVTLALGMLGL

-235 SAPEQGWGSVA
+235 SAPDQGWGSVA
-246 TIAGFII
+246 TIAGFVI

-298 SFQFILTLFLQSVL
+298 SFQFIVTLFLQSAL
-312 GWSPLGMAL
+312 GWSPLAMAL

-348 LILTGL
+348 LILAGL
-354 ASMGLGYL
+354 AAMGLGYV
-362 LFLRVGTTPNYAP
+362 LFLRVGTTPNYAL
-375 DILPSVILLGIG
+375 DILPSIILLGIG

-436 HSDGGPVPSAAAM
+436 GHSDGGAAPSAAAM

-466 ALLVAALPAPTA
+466 ALLVAAVPA
-478 GGRLGGLTRRGLA
+478 
-491 PAAAWLL
+491 
-498 GGSAGHGGHGGAK
+498 
-511 ARLGWRSRRRVR
+511 RRRTVA
-523 LIGRIRPKSTL
+523 L
-534 TPAT
+534 AA

>member
-1 MTSPTTLERTAGPI
+1 MVS
-15 ATAVRWTRAQWLL
+15 AVHWTRAQWLL

-53 GRELHLGTDSLQW
+53 GQELNLGTDSLQW

-92 RIFLIALSVFAAASL
+92 RIFLIALTVFAAASL

-120 TRFVKGLAAAFTAPT
+120 TRFIKGLAAAFTAPT

-182 TFLVSVPIAVL
+182 TFLVSVPIAV
-193 VVRPGLPASSRGIRR
+193 VVVLLGMKFI
-208 TPRTAATT
+208 PRDKPSVED
-216 SGAPSPSALGMLGL
+216 SGHDVWGAVTLALGMLGL

-246 TIAGFII
+246 TIAGFAV
-253 SAAVLAAFAVIENK
+253 SVAVLAAFAVIENK
-267 VRHPLIR
+267 VKHPLIR
-274 FGILREGWVARANL
+274 FSILKEGWVARANL

-298 SFQFILTLFLQSVL
+298 SFQFIVTMYLQSVL
-312 GWSPLGMAL
+312 GWTPLGMAL
-321 ALLPTGLIVATS
+321 ALLPAGLLVATS
-333 APFADRLINVFGATR
+333 APFADKLIEKFGATQ
-348 LILTGL
+348 LILAGL
-354 ASMGLGYL
+354 TAMGLGYV
-362 LFLRVGTTPNYAP
+362 LFLRVGTTPNYVL
-375 DILPSVILLGIG
+375 DILPSVVLLGVG

-422 AALVLAVTTAMVSG
+422 AALVLAVTTALVSG
-436 HSDGGPVPSAAAM
+436 HGRAAETVSAQAM

-456 LMLSAAVAIA
+456 LILVPPSPSPPCWWQRHQPGAASAPDPPEFCTSD
-466 ALLVAALPAPTA
+466 ALM
-478 GGRLGGLTRRGLA
+478 
-491 PAAAWLL
+491 
-498 GGSAGHGGHGGAK
+498 
-511 ARLGWRSRRRVR
+511 
-523 LIGRIRPKSTL
+523 
-534 TPAT
+534 